1 MMTDPIADLL
11 TRIRNAQAARHD
23 VVTAPASKVKKTV
36 LAILKQEGFIADW
49 RFEADSQQG
58 LLHVAL
64 KYDRDGDAIILGI
77 RRVSRPGRRRYVGK
91 ADIPKVLGGLGVAV
105 ISTSRG
111 VISDRE
117 ARKLGVGGEVMAY
130 VW

>member
-11 TRIRNAQAARHD
+11 TRIRNAQTARHD
-23 VVTAPASKVKKTV
+23 VVTAPASRVKKSV
-36 LAILKQEGFIADW
+36 LEILKQEGFIADY
-49 RFEADSQQG
+49 RFEANEHQG

-64 KYDRDGDAIILGI
+64 KYDKGGDPIILGI

-91 ADIPKVLGGLGVAV
+91 AEIPKVLGGLGVAV
-105 ISTSRG
+105 MSTSRG
-111 VISDRE
+111 VISDRD
-117 ARKLGVGGEVMAY
+117 ARKQGVGGEVMAY

>member
-11 TRIRNAQAARHD
+11 TRIRNAQTARHE
-23 VVTAPASKVKKTV
+23 VVTAPASKVKKSV
-36 LAILKQEGFIADW
+36 LAILKDEGFIADW
-49 RFEADSQQG
+49 RFEADAQQG

-64 KYDRDGDAIILGI
+64 KYDKSGEPIILGI

-111 VISDRE
+111 VISDRA
-117 ARKLGVGGEVMAY
+117 ARKQGVGGEVMAY